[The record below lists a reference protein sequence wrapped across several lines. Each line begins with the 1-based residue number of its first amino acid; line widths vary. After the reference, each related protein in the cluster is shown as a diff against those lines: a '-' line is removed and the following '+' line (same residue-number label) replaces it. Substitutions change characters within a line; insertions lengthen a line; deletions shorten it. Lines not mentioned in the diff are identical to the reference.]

1 MAFYT
6 TLARVLDEKGISP
19 AELSAKTGIS
29 QSYFSK
35 LKSGYT
41 KDVTWEKALRII
53 AALDMTPNDFYNIS
67 YAVVSLDGEG
77 VDDGTVRE

>member
-1 MAFYT
+1 MTFYK
-6 TLARVLDEKGISP
+6 TLATVLDEKGMSP

-35 LKSGYT
+35 LKSGHT
-41 KDVTWEKALRII
+41 KDVTWEKALTII

-67 YAVVSLDGEG
+67 YAVVSLDEEG
-77 VDDGTVRE
+77 VDDGAVRE